1 MSIKDENAGQRP
13 SCEDAPTEDNGWT
26 GQLSTHTGFIFQVR
40 PANSA
45 DEAALDAFFKHV
57 TADDLRFRFLA
68 ALDEVSD
75 DQLALMTNVDH
86 RRTENFLAYDMGV
99 SDVIAT
105 AMLAADDD
113 GKEAEVAISVR
124 SDYKHRGIGWSLLE
138 HVARFAAA
146 KGVAR
151 LQSIQS
157 REDHEAIELER
168 EMGFTATPYPGD
180 STLVL
185 LEKELQP

>member
-1 MSIKDENAGQRP
+1 MSIEDENAGQRP
-13 SCEDAPTEDNGWT
+13 NREGAPTKDNGWT

-40 PANSA
+40 PAYPA
-45 DEAALDAFFKHV
+45 DEAALDEFFKHV

-75 DQLALMTNVDH
+75 DQLALMTSVDH
-86 RRTENFLAYDMGV
+86 RRTENFLAYDVGV
-99 SDVIAT
+99 GDVIAT

-138 HVARFAAA
+138 LVARFAAA

-151 LQSIQS
+151 LRSIQS

-168 EMGFTATPYPGD
+168 EMGFTATSYPGD
-180 STLVL
+180 ATLVL
-185 LEKELQP
+185 LEKELRP